1 MYTIDNEKRF
11 VDGFNS
17 ASRAI
22 YECKTG
28 IVTLNSRVRN
38 QIAKDAALMAQG
50 EASEAIWVFQKGTKV
65 SKGVMKAL
73 MDAKITSFSP
83 R

>member
-1 MYTIDNEKRF
+1 
-11 VDGFNS
+11 
-17 ASRAI
+17 
-22 YECKTG
+22 
-28 IVTLNSRVRN
+28 
-38 QIAKDAALMAQG
+38 MAQG